1 MLKRYKINK
10 TGKRITTAHIYTGAE
25 HGIQKSKLDLN
36 AVKIIEKLK
45 RGGFDAYI
53 VGGAVRD
60 LLIGKQPKDF
70 DIATNAYPKQ
80 IRKLFWNSR
89 IIGRRFKLAHIYFQE
104 KIFEVSTFRSSE
116 QGELGEHN
124 IYGTIEED
132 ASRRDFSI
140 NSLYYDPL
148 EGQIFDFTNA
158 MRDIREKRV
167 RSIIPLSITFIEDPV
182 RMIRCIK
189 YTETTGFSMPYRLSM
204 SIRRHASELKLC
216 SSSRMTEEIFKILQS
231 GYSCIIIKK
240 LHMYGLF
247 GYMLPIISNAL
258 PKKRKT
264 TLSSEFFNSLNDLD
278 LEINNTMTEMDV
290 IDSSVRKHSEKEIF
304 GVQKSRMLAALIDP
318 FLSFPDEYE
327 NSHELFKDIFKQ
339 IKQLISPLT
348 PANYEVEKTAALLFK
363 RENIK
368 VPKNA
373 VRKPN
378 TSIPAANRKS
388 RNSSARKR
396 TNKSRIKPVGKPADL
411 SKSTKKE

>member
-1 MLKRYKINK
+1 MLKRYKIIK
-10 TGKRITTAHIYTGAE
+10 SGKRVTTAHIYTGEE
-25 HGIQKSKLDLN
+25 HGIQRNKLDIN

-45 RGGFDAYI
+45 RGGFEAYI

-60 LLIGKQPKDF
+60 LMIGKQPKDF

-104 KIFEVSTFRSSE
+104 KIFEVSTFRSSD

-132 ASRRDFSI
+132 ANRRDFSM

-148 EGQIFDFTNA
+148 ESQIFDFTNS

-189 YTETTGFSMPYRLSM
+189 YTETTGFSMPNRLSS
-204 SIRRHASELKLC
+204 SIKKYASELKRC
-216 SSSRMTEEIFKILQS
+216 PSSRMTEEVFKILQS
-231 GYSCIIIKK
+231 GYSCVIIKK
-240 LHMYGLF
+240 LHLYGLF
-247 GYMLPIISNAL
+247 CYMLPIISETL

-264 TLSSEFFNSLNDLD
+264 SLSMEFYNSLNILD
-278 LEINNTMTEMDV
+278 LEINSTIMKMD
-290 IDSSVRKHSEKEIF
+290 DSDSQTRKHSEKEIF
-304 GVQKSRMLAALIDP
+304 GVQKSRMLEALIDP

-339 IKQLISPLT
+339 IKELISPLT
-348 PANYEVEKTAALLFK
+348 PANYEVEKTVELLFK

-368 VPKNA
+368 IPKNA

-378 TSIPAANRKS
+378 TSLPAQNRKN
-388 RNSSARKR
+388 RNNSARKR
-396 TNKSRIKPVGKPADL
+396 TNKSRIKPVLK
-411 SKSTKKE
+411 

>member
-1 MLKRYKINK
+1 MLKRYKIGK
-10 TGKRITTAHIYTGAE
+10 TGKRVTTAHIYTGEE
-25 HGIQKSKLDLN
+25 HGIQKNKLDFN
-36 AVKIIEKLK
+36 AIKIIEKLK
-45 RGGFDAYI
+45 RNGFDAYI

-60 LLIGKQPKDF
+60 ILIGKQPKDF

-104 KIFEVSTFRSSE
+104 KIFEVSTFRSSD

-132 ASRRDFSI
+132 AKRRDFSM
-140 NSLYYDPL
+140 NSLYFDPL

-167 RSIIPLSITFIEDPV
+167 RSIIPISITFIEDPV

-189 YTETTGFSMPYRLSM
+189 YTETTGFSMPHRLSL
-204 SIRRHASELKLC
+204 SIKKHASELKLC
-216 SSSRMTEEIFKILQS
+216 SSSRMTEEVFKILQS
-231 GYSCIIIKK
+231 GYSCVILKK
-240 LHMYGLF
+240 LHIYGLF
-247 GYMLPIISNAL
+247 GYMLPILSEAI

-264 TLSSEFFNSLNDLD
+264 TLSLEFFNSLNELD
-278 LEINNTMTEMDV
+278 IGINNTIMQ
-290 IDSSVRKHSEKEIF
+290 IDDSDTNARKHSEKEIF

-348 PANYEVEKTAALLFK
+348 PANYEVEKTVALLFK
-363 RENIK
+363 REHIK
-368 VPKNA
+368 IPKNA
-373 VRKPN
+373 VRKPD
-378 TSIPAANRKS
+378 TSVHAPNRKS
-388 RNSSARKR
+388 RNTSARKR
-396 TNKSRIKPVGKPADL
+396 TNKSRIKPVGNH
-411 SKSTKKE
+411 